1 MSGPLARRHTDND
14 TWHNNQSRI
23 WKPNKATTSHHT
35 NSRAFV
41 VQVQRH
47 QEHPRASW
55 WPRPLMLAMKQ
66 RKNPNS
72 PDKAHRESAE

>member
-1 MSGPLARRHTDND
+1 MSGPLAQRHTDND

-23 WKPNKATTSHHT
+23 WKPNNATTSHHT

-55 WPRPLMLAMKQ
+55 WPQALRRATK
-66 RKNPNS
+66 RRRS
-72 PDKAHRESAE
+72 PSIPDQAHRENGA